1 MTKMASI
8 EPYYLKHKEGDEK
21 AKKRAM
27 RYMVQYRTPDRKLT
41 KKRGFKRKKDAQKFA
56 DEVERTKSTGTF
68 IHPQAGRATISEVR
82 SLWLPSQD
90 ALAPR
95 TKRTNLSA
103 YNVHIASRWGEWP
116 VNRIT
121 APDVRQWVSD
131 MQAEGKK
138 RDTILRAVYVLR
150 ALCETAVEAKMIPAN
165 PVQKI
170 SVKRE
175 SNPRR
180 AYLTPEQ
187 VEVLVQVQNTDNE
200 KAIIYTMA
208 YCGPRISEIAAL
220 DVGDFD
226 PVSRRLHV
234 DKSVKDYGVV
244 GPTKTYENRRVP
256 VPEFLCRKLID
267 LVGSRSSDSPLFL
280 SAEGQRLDV
289 GNYRA
294 RVFKPSVEAAA
305 KLWED
310 EGRPGE
316 FPAVLPHGLRHTCAS
331 FAISVGANVKAV
343 QGLLGHESA
352 AVTLNVYADLFP
364 DDLNQVGEALNAL
377 HDDVS

>member
-1 MTKMASI
+1 MASI

-21 AKKRAM
+21 AKKRAL

-41 KKRGFKRKKDAQKFA
+41 KKRGFKRKSDAQKFA
-56 DEVERTKSTGTF
+56 DSVERTKSNGTF
-68 IHPQAGRATISEVR
+68 IHPQAGRTTIAEVHQ
-82 SLWLPSQD
+82 LWLPSQE

-103 YNVHIASRWGEWP
+103 YNVHVSPRWSEWP

-121 APDVRQWVSD
+121 APDVRQWVAD
-131 MQAEGKK
+131 MQTNNKK
-138 RDTILRAVYVLR
+138 RDTILRALYVLR
-150 ALCETAVEAKMIPAN
+150 ALCETAVEARMIPSN
-165 PVQKI
+165 PVQNI

-175 SNPRR
+175 NKPRR

-187 VEVLVQVQNTDNE
+187 VETLVQVQDNDNE

-208 YCGPRISEIAAL
+208 YCGPRINEIAAL
-220 DVGDFD
+220 NVGDFD
-226 PVSRRLHV
+226 PASRRLHV
-234 DKSVKDYGVV
+234 DKAVKDYGII

-256 VPEFLCRKLID
+256 VPEFLCRKLEELI
-267 LVGSRSSDSPLFL
+267 GSRSASSPLFL
-280 SAEGQRLDV
+280 STEGQRLDA

-294 RVFKPSVEAAA
+294 RIFKPSVKAAA
-305 KLWED
+305 ERWKD
-310 EGRPGE
+310 EGKPGE
-316 FPAVLPHGLRHTCAS
+316 FPEILPHGLRHTCAS

-364 DDLNQVGEALNAL
+364 DDLNQVGEALDAL
-377 HDDVS
+377 HESVR